1 MIKQILTA
9 VIATLGLS
17 LGATSVYATETE
29 VDCVADPTNE
39 ACIVTTSDE
48 YGVMPISETPT
59 SYNDAPVRD
68 NCYPED
74 DDCEPTD
81 GEIIVDETEIEEEV
95 EPELWPMYLSFGALG
110 LALLIIIIL
119 NLFGGR
125 KHRK

>member
-9 VIATLGLS
+9 VIATLSLS
-17 LGATSVYATETE
+17 LSAASVFAIETE

-48 YGVMPISETPT
+48 YGTMPISETPT
-59 SYNDAPVRD
+59 SYNDTPVRD
-68 NCYPED
+68 NCYPEE
-74 DDCEPTD
+74 DDCDPTD
-81 GEIIVDETEIEEEV
+81 TEVIVDETEIEEAA

-110 LALLIIIIL
+110 LALLVIIIL